1 MASKTLYLI
10 GIIVLHSYS
19 WDLVNDD
26 KPDAPGYTHNTAN
39 HHRNANA
46 EGV

>member
-1 MASKTLYLI
+1 MPSKTLYLI
-10 GIIVLHSYS
+10 GYSCTASYS

-26 KPDAPGYTHNTAN
+26 KPDAPGYAHNTAD